1 MGKGDGRLTAS
12 YAAVQFF
19 YWFVYGT
26 ALAFAS
32 PYLLDCGLS
41 NTTIGL
47 ISAAACALSV
57 VLQPGVAAW
66 ADKEKAPR

>member
-12 YAAVQFF
+12 YAAIQFF

-32 PYLLDCGLS
+32 PYLLD
-41 NTTIGL
+41 IGL
-47 ISAAACALSV
+47 TA
-57 VLQPGVAAW
+57 
-66 ADKEKAPR
+66 K